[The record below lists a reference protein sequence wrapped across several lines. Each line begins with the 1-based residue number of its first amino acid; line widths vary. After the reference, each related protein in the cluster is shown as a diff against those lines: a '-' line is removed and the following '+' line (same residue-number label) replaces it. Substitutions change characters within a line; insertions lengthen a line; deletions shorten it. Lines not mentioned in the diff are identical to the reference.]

1 MKSACALNTVL
12 ASWFTYSTAC
22 TACCRQ
28 VARHCQEGFKAAVD
42 LNCYE
47 ACVNGGGSK
56 AFVIER
62 RLDEVCN
69 GALRDT
75 PRPLCHDSCVRGYQ
89 SGVADMSARLVKRMA
104 EVRVSVVVVDTEA
117 QPATSERHAL

>member
-1 MKSACALNTVL
+1 MCALTTVL
-12 ASWFTYSTAC
+12 VFLFDITHLRPGCW
-22 TACCRQ
+22 Q

-42 LNCYE
+42 LNCYD

-75 PRPLCHDSCVRGYQ
+75 PRPLCHDSCVRGYH

-104 EVRVSVVVVDTEA
+104 EVRVYYTMI
-117 QPATSERHAL
+117 L